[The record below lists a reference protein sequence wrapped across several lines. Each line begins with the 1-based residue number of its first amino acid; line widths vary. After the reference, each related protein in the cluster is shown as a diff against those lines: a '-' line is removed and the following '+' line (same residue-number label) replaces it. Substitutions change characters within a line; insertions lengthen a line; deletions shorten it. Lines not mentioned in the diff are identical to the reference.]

1 MNSGVGDGQG
11 GLACYDSWSREES
24 DMTERLIR
32 SDLIIS
38 KIMQHGMYSL
48 FEDSTE
54 CMNCVHPMVFKKI
67 FVGGFP

>member
-1 MNSGVGDGQG
+1 
-11 GLACYDSWSREES
+11 
-24 DMTERLIR
+24 MTERLIR

>member
-1 MNSGVGDGQG
+1 MFQNERPGFPD
-11 GLACYDSWSREES
+11 LAILMSC
-24 DMTERLIR
+24 
-32 SDLIIS
+32 IIS

-54 CMNCVHPMVFKKI
+54 CTNCVHPMVFKKI